1 MLGKVTSVGR
11 SEQEPGLARPV
22 LRADAAR
29 NRERIVA
36 AAREIFAERGLEVPM
51 EEVARRAGVGVA
63 TLYRRFPTRADLIA
77 GAFECKMAAYADA
90 VATALADPDPWHGFC
105 GYLERVCAMQAAD
118 RGFADVLTL
127 TFPTA
132 KQFEADRARAYRGFV
147 ELIDSAKD
155 AGRLRADFVPEDL
168 IMLLMANAGVITA
181 TGDAAPHTW
190 KRLLAYMT
198 QAFAADHTDPL
209 PPPPA
214 PTALYRAM
222 IRLNPEAGPSR

>member
-1 MLGKVTSVGR
+1 
-11 SEQEPGLARPV
+11 V

-51 EEVARRAGVGVA
+51 EEVARRADVGVA

-105 GYLERVCAMQAAD
+105 GYLERVCAMQAGD

-132 KQFEADRARAYRGFV
+132 EQFEADRARAYRGFV

-198 QAFAADHTDPL
+198 QAFAAPAAQAL
-209 PPPPA
+209 PEPPGPRQMYRALLRLRTPSSPPA
-214 PTALYRAM
+214 TTT
-222 IRLNPEAGPSR
+222 